1 MATYTP
7 DQQRRIIDITRDAV
21 AASLQQRRCQPTLTD
36 ADAFLHEPRG
46 CFVTLHSASH
56 DLRGCIGTFDA
67 SSPLIDNLI
76 EMAGASAHD
85 PRFTHDPVTLDELL
99 RLHIDVSILTPMQ
112 PIDDPRK
119 LRLGIDG
126 IYIVDHSGGHFGG
139 HVSGCF
145 LPEVAPEQNWDVETT
160 LSMCCA
166 HKMGLAP
173 DAWREPT
180 KLKFFVFQSSVI
192 SE

>member
-1 MATYTP
+1 MDTYTP
-7 DQQRRIIDITRDAV
+7 DQRRRILTIVRGAI
-21 AASLQQRRCQPTLTD
+21 AASLRDEHPRPELTET
-36 ADAFLHEPRG
+36 DAFLREPRG
-46 CFVTLHSASH
+46 CFVTLHSQAR

-67 SSPLIDNLI
+67 SAPLIDHLI

-85 PRFTHDPVTLDELL
+85 PRFTHAPVTPGELP

-119 LRLGIDG
+119 MRLGIDG
-126 IYIVDHSGGHFGG
+126 IHIVGKRFGS

-180 KLKFFVFQSSVI
+180 KLKFFIFQSTVI